1 MTMAWQFTPDS
12 YGPVVANLLAEQ
24 RLPSLGPG
32 RRNTAVRDRLQ
43 AATVETLFAHAAIQ
57 DESMARACLAGLW
70 LYHDYLDVSHEIS
83 RDISS
88 STGSYWHGL
97 MHRREPDF
105 ANSKYWFRRV
115 GSHEVFTPLANEV
128 ARIACEYDG
137 LTRATWMTAIDSWE
151 AFKFIDLCEE
161 CYLIEGPDNA
171 LCRQI
176 SLIEWQILFDYSYR
190 KALES

>member
-1 MTMAWQFTPDS
+1 MGWQFHPDA
-12 YGPVVANLLAEQ
+12 YGPIVAGLLAET

-32 RRNTAVRDRLQ
+32 RRNVKVHDRLKL
-43 AATVETLFAHAAIQ
+43 ATVDTIFGHTSVQ
-57 DESMARACLAGLW
+57 DTTMGAACLAGLW

-83 RDISS
+83 RTIETP
-88 STGSYWHGL
+88 TGSYWHGL

-115 GSHEVFTPLANEV
+115 GLHPVFPQLTEAASQA
-128 ARIACEYDG
+128 ARVSVG
-137 LTRATWMTAIDSWE
+137 LVRADWLPSITGWE
-151 AFKFIDLCEE
+151 AFEFIDLCEE
-161 CYLIEGPDNA
+161 CHHIEGPDHT

-190 KALES
+190 QAIQPG